1 MRMRFSRVALV
12 ATAAVV
18 VAVAG
23 GVTYAVADIGGG
35 GVINACYK
43 SQNGQLRLIDPATD
57 HCLPSE
63 TSISWS
69 QTGPQGPQGATGPPG
84 PKGDPGPPG
93 PKGDPGPQGA
103 TGPPGAKGDPGP
115 PGPAGAPATTLF
127 AAVSADCSQIV
138 VGSGTIS
145 VDKPFPAR
153 CDVRFNQDVSGC
165 LALASTRR
173 VDLPDQPEARFLT
186 ANTTGEPEV
195 FFLGLDP
202 DEVGVVAY
210 DTSGGLVAP
219 PVPFKVFVFCA
230 SAPASAQAPR
240 ANAQKNIK
248 PLQNQRVDRSGAYGR
263 KRH

>member
-1 MRMRFSRVALV
+1 
-12 ATAAVV
+12 
-18 VAVAG
+18 
-23 GVTYAVADIGGG
+23 
-35 GVINACYK
+35 
-43 SQNGQLRLIDPATD
+43 
-57 HCLPSE
+57 
-63 TSISWS
+63 
-69 QTGPQGPQGATGPPG
+69 
-84 PKGDPGPPG
+84 
-93 PKGDPGPQGA
+93 
-103 TGPPGAKGDPGP
+103 
-115 PGPAGAPATTLF
+115 
-127 AAVSADCSQIV
+127 VSADCSQIV

-173 VDLPDQPEARFLT
+173 VDLPDQPESRFLT
-186 ANTTGEPEV
+186 ANTTGEPEIS
-195 FFLGLDP
+195 FLGLDP

-240 ANAQKNIK
+240 ANAQKSIK

-263 KRH
+263 KGH

>member
-1 MRMRFSRVALV
+1 LSTTTTDKEVLMNRRQASLL
-12 ATAAVV
+12 AAVSGCAATLLV
-18 VAVAG
+18 G
-23 GVTYAVADIGGG
+23 GIAWAAIPGDG

-43 SQNGQLRLIDPATD
+43 SQNGQLRLIDPATE

-69 QTGPQGPQGATGPPG
+69 QTGPQGL
-84 PKGDPGPPG
+84 
-93 PKGDPGPQGA
+93 QGA

-240 ANAQKNIK
+240 ANAQKSIK

-263 KRH
+263 KGH

>member
-84 PKGDPGPPG
+84 P
-93 PKGDPGPQGA
+93 
-103 TGPPGAKGDPGP
+103 KGDPGP

-263 KRH
+263 KRY

>member
-84 PKGDPGPPG
+84 
-93 PKGDPGPQGA
+93 
-103 TGPPGAKGDPGP
+103 AKGDPGP

-138 VGSGTIS
+138 VGSGAIS

-186 ANTTGEPEV
+186 ANTTGEPEIS
-195 FFLGLDP
+195 FLGLDP

-240 ANAQKNIK
+240 ANAQKSIK

-263 KRH
+263 KGH